1 MFFHFVQLLN
11 FQTQSPASWH
21 GEDPPLRQ
29 VSQVLRRQVTVGRAH
44 PGIPRRHHDK
54 MRRMRQ
60 GVHQH
65 QHDVQ
70 AQEGG
75 APEREAA
82 QVHRVY
88 DVV

>member
-1 MFFHFVQLLN
+1 
-11 FQTQSPASWH
+11 
-21 GEDPPLRQ
+21 
-29 VSQVLRRQVTVGRAH
+29 
-44 PGIPRRHHDK
+44 

-88 DVV
+88 DVIQHGAVLDETSSSNA